1 MKKAL
6 ITGITGQDGSYL
18 AELLLSKKYIVH
30 GIKRRS
36 SLINTKRID
45 HIFEEKQKKNK
56 RFYLHYGD
64 LTDTSNLI
72 NLVNKIKPN
81 EIYNLGAQSH
91 VSVSFETP
99 EYTANTDA
107 LGTLRLLEAI
117 KILKLD
123 KHTKLYQA
131 STSEIFGTTNKFPI
145 KLNTPFEPVSPYGTS
160 KLFSYWIIKNY
171 RHAYNLYACNGIL
184 FNHESPRRGENF
196 ITRKVT
202 RSVAKHFYK
211 SNHILYIGN
220 LEAKRDWGHAKDFVE
235 GMWRILQQSKPGD
248 YLLSTGKSYSV
259 RKLVETAYSIIG
271 IKIKWKGKG
280 INEIGINIKNKKTL
294 VKIDKN
300 YFRPNEINKLEG
312 DTKDALK
319 RLKWKPKIT
328 FNQLIKEMVLSDINE
343 LKKDY

>member
-18 AELLLSKKYIVH
+18 AEFLLSKKYAVY

-45 HIFEEKQKKNK
+45 HIFEEIQKKNK
-56 RFYLHYGD
+56 KFHLFYGD

-72 NLVNKIKPN
+72 NLVNKIKPD

-107 LGTLRLLEAI
+107 IGTLRLLEAI
-117 KILKLD
+117 RILNLNNK
-123 KHTKLYQA
+123 TKFYQA
-131 STSEIFGTTNKFPI
+131 STSEIFGKTTNFPI
-145 KLNTPFEPVSPYGTS
+145 KIKTPFKPVSPYGTS
-160 KLFSYWIIKNY
+160 KLFSYWIVRNY
-171 RHAYNLYACNGIL
+171 RDAYNIHASNGIL

-202 RSVAKHFYK
+202 RSAAKHFHK
-211 SNHILYIGN
+211 SSHILYVGN
-220 LEAKRDWGHAKDFVE
+220 LEAKRDWGHAKDFVR
-235 GMWRILQQSKPGD
+235 GMWNILQQKNSSD

-259 RKLVETAYSIIG
+259 RELIEIAYKVIG
-271 IKIKWKGKG
+271 IDIKWTGK
-280 INEIGINIKNKKTL
+280 NIKETGFDTKNNKTL
-294 VKIDKN
+294 IKIDKN
-300 YFRPNEINKLEG
+300 YFRPNEIDKLEG
-312 DTKDALK
+312 DTTDAYK
-319 RLKWKPKIT
+319 RLKWKPKIS
-328 FNQLIKEMVLSDINE
+328 FREMIKEMVLSDINE
-343 LKKDY
+343 FKKN